1 MPSSPSSCAALL
13 WLISLPPPISLRRQ
27 DDHHGLPKVVLGFI
41 RRNTVHELSLPPM
54 SHSGYYSV
62 FRNWNTSSA
71 LCLIGAKI
79 AAGLRDAQPSRDSG
93 LAIWATHCLAP
104 HPEAPLRA
112 TSDLSPRRAG
122 RGSDGPSPLHPHLNS
137 SNSRKP
143 GT

>member
-79 AAGLRDAQPSRDSG
+79 AAGLRDAQPSRDSC

-104 HPEAPLRA
+104 LPEAPLYA
-112 TSDLSPRRAG
+112 TSDLF
-122 RGSDGPSPLHPHLNS
+122 PLRPARESACQLPLYLNL
-137 SNSRKP
+137 N
-143 GT
+143 